1 MENYG
6 HNWFMTVR
14 DCCRQTGA
22 TGFTSLFALTIL
34 TSSTVPALAQQ
45 ATAGIR
51 HAADRQSVVNFTELA
66 QRRVLAP
73 ASAATVFTEKPR
85 PGSLLGRQLTTAT
98 PAKSP
103 SSNALVAATA
113 ATQSSLPPT
122 ASFLAIFD
130 NNTTIPP
137 DTMGAVGPNHIMT
150 TLNSQVRIQ
159 DRSGVVISTV
169 DLNSFWSSLG
179 PFDTFD
185 PRVAYDLF
193 GGRWIFSAA
202 ADSDLPTAAVLVGV
216 SATSDPTGTWYLF
229 AVDVDPND
237 NNWADFDA
245 LGFNKN
251 WIVVTANIFAT
262 FGPDTNNPSYFIFDK
277 ANLYTNGPGA
287 FTEIKEPSSL
297 SFSVAPAQT
306 FDNSL
311 STLYLIEDWDN
322 ANARL
327 RISTITGPVGAE
339 VLTSGVAFPTGPNAW
354 KYTPPVNNFLPQLG
368 SNRKIDSGDSR
379 ILSCSYRNGSLW
391 CSQTAFLPVG
401 TPTRAAAQW
410 WQIDP
415 ATGDVEQFGRVDD
428 PTGAEFFAYPSIA
441 ANVSNDVLLGYSR
454 FSASQ
459 YASGNYSFRFAN
471 DPPNTL
477 RADTV
482 LKAGEGPYYA
492 TASGI
497 NRWGDFSATVV
508 DPFNDFS
515 FWTIQEYAG
524 APVGNPTSSSS
535 GRWGTW
541 WSRIDPVRPDVSIT
555 RPADGL
561 TYPASASVTIT
572 AAALDTNITLT
583 KVEFFANGTKIGEA
597 TSAPFTLVWS
607 SATNGSY
614 SLTAVGTEASS
625 AQSTSLAVNITVGD
639 ASSPLGTWELSV
651 SGTGKG
657 LAYLTFVD
665 NSTFDGYGMLT
676 GIFGLYTISGSWS
689 FDAKHQAV
697 GSYIETLNG
706 SNLLDGTITAKASKG
721 KSLKASVVSGGISAR
736 KFKGTPAGSTSDL
749 SGTWNAVG
757 SSAKVPFSETYTL
770 TTSATYDHVFD
781 LSGTGTSYSL
791 SGSALINSRSQLNI
805 STTNG
810 VTRSLTGKVNLTKGT
825 ASLKGSDNAGNP
837 VKIQATKQ

>member
-1 MENYG
+1 M
-6 HNWFMTVR
+6 
-14 DCCRQTGA
+14 QTGA
-22 TGFTSLFALTIL
+22 TVFTSLFALTIF
-34 TSSTVPALAQQ
+34 TASTMPALAQQ

-51 HAADRQSVVNFTELA
+51 RAADRQSVVNFTELA

-85 PGSLLGRQLTTAT
+85 PRSLLSRQLTTAT

-103 SSNALVAATA
+103 SATALIAATA
-113 ATQSSLPPT
+113 ATQPSLPPA
-122 ASFLAIFD
+122 ASFLALFD
-130 NNTTIPP
+130 NNSAIPP

-159 DRSGVVISTV
+159 DRSGSVISTV
-169 DLNSFWSSLG
+169 DMNSFWSSLG
-179 PFDTFD
+179 PFDVYD
-185 PRVAYDLF
+185 PRVTYDPF
-193 GGRWIFSAA
+193 GGRWIFSVA
-202 ADSDLPTAAVLVGV
+202 ADSGLPTAAVLVGV
-216 SATSDPTGTWYLF
+216 SATSDPTGNWHLF

-262 FGPDTNNPSYFIFDK
+262 SGPDTNNPSYFIFDK
-277 ANLYTNGPGA
+277 TDLYTNGAGA

-311 STLYLIEDWDN
+311 TTMYLVEDWDN
-322 ANARL
+322 VQAML
-327 RISTITGPVGAE
+327 RVSTITGPVGAE
-339 VLTSGVAFPTGPNAW
+339 VLTSGVAFPTAPSAW
-354 KYTPPVNNFLPQLG
+354 AFSPPVDNFLPQLG
-368 SNRKIDSGDSR
+368 STRKIDGGDSR
-379 ILSCSYRNGSLW
+379 ILSCSYRNGWLW
-391 CSQTAFLPVG
+391 CSQTVFLPVA
-401 TPTRAAAQW
+401 TPKRSAAQW

-415 ATGDVEQFGRVDD
+415 TTGAIEQFGRIDD
-428 PTGAEFFAYPSIA
+428 PTGIKFYAYPTIA
-441 ANVSNDVLLGYSR
+441 ANASNDVLVGYSR

-459 YASGNYSFRFAN
+459 YASGNYSFRFAE

-477 RADTV
+477 HSDTV

-508 DPFNDFS
+508 DPVNDFS

-524 APVGNPTSSSS
+524 VPVGNQTSSSS

-541 WSRIDPVRPDVSIT
+541 WGRIDLVGPDLSIT
-555 RPADGL
+555 RPADGMS
-561 TYPASASVTIT
+561 YPTGASVAIT

-597 TSAPFTLVWS
+597 TSAPFTFVWTG
-607 SATNGSY
+607 ATNGLY
-614 SLTAVGTEASS
+614 SLTVVGTEASS
-625 AQSTSLAVNITVGD
+625 VQFTSLAFSITIGD
-639 ASSPLGTWELSV
+639 ANSPLGTWESSV
-651 SGTGKG
+651 SGATKG
-657 LAYLTFVD
+657 AAYLTFAD
-665 NSTFDGYGMLT
+665 DFTFDGYGMLA
-676 GIFGLYTISGSWS
+676 GRFGLYTISGSWS
-689 FDAKHQAV
+689 FDAKHQTV
-697 GSYIETLNG
+697 GSYNETLN
-706 SNLLDGTITAKASKG
+706 SSDLFDGTIIAKASKG
-721 KSLKASVVSGGISAR
+721 TSLKASVTSGGGILAR
-736 KFKGTPAGSTSDL
+736 RFKGKRAVGTSDL
-749 SGTWNAVG
+749 SGTWNVMG

-770 TTSATYDHVFD
+770 TPSATYDHVFD

-791 SGSALINSRSQLNI
+791 SGSVLINSRSQLNI

-810 VTRSLTGKVNLTKGT
+810 VTRSLTGKVNLKKGT